1 MAATQRR
8 PAGAIHH
15 SNQGS
20 QYGALAF
27 GHRCKTLGVR
37 PSMGSRGDAY
47 DNAMAESFFATL
59 ECELLARRR
68 FATRAEVRLAILRYV
83 EGWYNPHRRHS
94 ALGRR
99 SPITYE
105 RAYVA
110 PPVTAPLALA

>member
-1 MAATQRR
+1 VLRR
-8 PAGAIHH
+8 PIECT
-15 SNQGS
+15 

-27 GHRCKTLGVR
+27 GQRCKELGVR

-68 FATRAEVRLAILRYV
+68 FASHAEARLAIFRYV

-94 ALGRR
+94 ALGQQ
-99 SPITYE
+99 SPIIFE
-105 RAYVA
+105 RAHA
-110 PPVTAPLALA
+110 ARPVSPAPLPLAPA